1 MCIKFVLRIIKN
13 ILHKITKNTNHRRC
27 IMYKKLIISIAS
39 IVCTILIAYTVI
51 ISTDSDNDT
60 TEDKSSIH
68 HKIPADNDITSA
80 DTDITGNS
88 SETSVSDIRAYEIQ
102 SKDNKLNIYQ
112 MYSNGY
118 KELIQSVDINTSVL
132 PEKDIIQLNEGI
144 ITKSYDEVCS
154 LIEDFSS

>member
-1 MCIKFVLRIIKN
+1 
-13 ILHKITKNTNHRRC
+13 
-27 IMYKKLIISIAS
+27 MYKKLIISIAS

-132 PEKDIIQLNEGI
+132 PEKDINQLNEGI
-144 ITKSYDEVCS
+144 ITENYDEVCS

>member
-1 MCIKFVLRIIKN
+1 
-13 ILHKITKNTNHRRC
+13 
-27 IMYKKLIISIAS
+27 MYKKLVLPITAVICTMFII
-39 IVCTILIAYTVI
+39 YTVI
-51 ISTDSDNDT
+51 ISTGSDNDT

-112 MYSNGY
+112 TYSNGY
-118 KELIQSVDINTSVL
+118 RELIQSVDINTSVL
-132 PEKDIIQLNEGI
+132 PEKDRIQLNEGI
-144 ITKSYDEVCS
+144 ITESYDEVCS